1 MARFNESIYLSYSQF
16 CVFLSS
22 LDQPY
27 NDWSDRSFAQ
37 GFAWRLGSVSF
48 RALVDEGDHIINF
61 FVNEQVPAMSAEVV
75 RAFKVPFT
83 VRDRNIEVGSISDSV
98 PLELREGD
106 YSLQV
111 EFIMPSSSGA
121 HAINVRLNLES
132 CDFKVLRADSE
143 IDGQGEFDINAV
155 PAG

>member
-1 MARFNESIYLSYSQF
+1 MARFNGSIYLSYSQF

-61 FVNEQVPAMSAEVV
+61 FVNEKVPAMSAEVV

-83 VRDRNIEVGSISDSV
+83 VRDRNVEVGSVSDSV
-98 PLELREGD
+98 PLELCEGN

-121 HAINVRLNLES
+121 HAINVRLNLGG